1 MASSSAPAGDYRLP
15 TNVYPAHYDLAIQ
28 TDLAASPPSFSGAAR
43 ISLDVLDDTTS
54 VVFHLH
60 PSLKVTDV
68 RFGPAG
74 GAARLPLSAISVN
87 AENERATVDISS
99 LGGAKAGSKAQL
111 LLKWQG
117 KLGSMMGYYRS
128 DGDPDKDGKRPLY
141 ALTQFAPTSARRA
154 FPSWDEPLLKSTFAI
169 SMVARSNETVLSNMS
184 AASSGAWKAGS
195 LDPALEPEFAAGDDW
210 VVTTFDTTPK
220 ISTYLVAYAC
230 GEFGHLSTVYHSNLT
245 GKTIP
250 LKIYVTPNQLD
261 QAQFGLD
268 VAKWALP
275 VYEELFEIAYP
286 LPKLDTLVAHDFEYG
301 AMENWGLITGRT
313 TAYLCNPRSSLEAIK
328 RIGQTQCHEVAHMW
342 FGNIVTMKWWD
353 NLWLNEAFA
362 TLMGS
367 IVLPERIWP
376 EWKMTS
382 QFIND
387 HWARALSL
395 DARRSSHP
403 IEVDCSDP
411 NQIGEI
417 FDAIS
422 YSKGASVLRMLKGV
436 VGDDKFFKGV
446 SLYLKKHL
454 YGNATTRDLWAG
466 IGEAVGQD
474 IGEVMNN
481 WVLKIGFPVVSVE
494 ELGGGEVKLTQH
506 RFLITGDVK
515 DDEDETVWWIPLE
528 IKAVRD
534 GKAAVDHDAVLNE
547 RSATFK
553 VDSDVFK
560 LNAETVGVYRVMYS
574 AERLAKLGE
583 QAQQFSVDDR
593 VGLVSDAAALTA
605 AGYTKTSGALNL
617 VTALAPHET
626 DYLPFSGIAG
636 FLSGLA
642 GIWWEDEA
650 VRSAVDKLRVELFR
664 PVVDRLGYDH
674 GEKDEPTLKQL
685 RTLAVSVAASG
696 GDKDVVA
703 ELKARFQ
710 PFLEHGDDSR
720 IPPDLQGTVFRQA
733 VAHGGVAEYEKL
745 LAVYNSPPNPS
756 TKLDALAAIAS
767 AKEPALLDRS
777 FKLLADPQAVKD
789 QDVASFLS
797 ELAANRTA
805 RRRTVEYFEA
815 NWDALNARFSSS
827 MGLKGAIAG
836 VLGTL
841 SSKADLEHA
850 TEFVAA
856 RDVRKYKNSFA
867 QALEGIEARSNWLL
881 GSAEDTKA
889 WFKKHS

>member
-1 MASSSAPAGDYRLP
+1 M
-15 TNVYPAHYDLAIQ
+15 I
-28 TDLAASPPSFSGAAR
+28 AR
-43 ISLDVLDDTTS
+43 
-54 VVFHLH
+54 
-60 PSLKVTDV
+60 P
-68 RFGPAG
+68 
-74 GAARLPLSAISVN
+74 
-87 AENERATVDISS
+87 
-99 LGGAKAGSKAQL
+99 
-111 LLKWQG
+111 
-117 KLGSMMGYYRS
+117 
-128 DGDPDKDGKRPLY
+128 
-141 ALTQFAPTSARRA
+141 
-154 FPSWDEPLLKSTFAI
+154 
-169 SMVARSNETVLSNMS
+169 NETVLSNMNATS
-184 AASSGAWKAGS
+184 TGPWTSGDLGA
-195 LDPALEPEFAAGDDW
+195 ALESAHDADAITADSDW
-210 VVTTFDTTPK
+210 AITKFDTTPK

-230 GEFGHLSTVYHSNLT
+230 GEFGHLSTEFHSKLT

-250 LKIYVTPNQLD
+250 LKIYVTHNQLD

-275 VYEELFEIAYP
+275 VYEELFQIAYP

-313 TAYLCNPRSSLEAIK
+313 TAYLCSERSSLEAIK
-328 RIGQTQCHEVAHMW
+328 RIGSTQCHEVAHMW
-342 FGNIVTMKWWD
+342 FGNIVTMQWWD

-446 SLYLKKHL
+446 SLYLNKHL
-454 YGNATTRDLWAG
+454 YGNAKTSDLWAG
-466 IGEAVGQD
+466 ISQAVGKD
-474 IGEVMNN
+474 IGSVMNN
-481 WVLKIGFPVVSVE
+481 WILKIGFPVVSVE
-494 ELGGGEVKLTQH
+494 ELGNGQVRLTQH

-515 DDEDETVWWIPLE
+515 PEEDETVWWIPLE
-528 IKAVRD
+528 IKAVQG
-534 GKAAVDHDAVLNE
+534 GKTTVDHDAVLDS
-547 RSATFK
+547 RTATFD
-553 VDSDVFK
+553 VASDVFK

-574 AERLAKLGE
+574 GERLAKLGQ

-605 AGYTKTSGALNL
+605 AGYSKTSGALDL
-617 VTALAPHET
+617 VTALAPTESE
-626 DYLPFSGIAG
+626 YLPLSNIAG

-642 GIWWEDEA
+642 AIWWEDDA
-650 VRSAVDKLRVELFR
+650 VRAAVDKLRVELFR

-674 GEKDEPTLKQL
+674 GENDEPTLKQL
-685 RTLAVSVAASG
+685 RTLAVGVAASG

-720 IPPDLQGTVFRQA
+720 IPPDLQGTVFRHA
-733 VAHGGVAEYEKL
+733 VSDGGEAEYEKL
-745 LAVYNSPPNPS
+745 LAVYNNPPNPS
-756 TKLDALAAIAS
+756 TKLDALSAIAS

-777 FKLLADPQAVKD
+777 FEMLADTQAVKD
-789 QDVASFLS
+789 QDV
-797 ELAANRTA
+797 
-805 RRRTVEYFEA
+805 VC
-815 NWDALNARFSSS
+815 
-827 MGLKGAIAG
+827 
-836 VLGTL
+836 
-841 SSKADLEHA
+841 
-850 TEFVAA
+850 
-856 RDVRKYKNSFA
+856 
-867 QALEGIEARSNWLL
+867 
-881 GSAEDTKA
+881 
-889 WFKKHS
+889 

>member
-1 MASSSAPAGDYRLP
+1 MNATSTGAWSSDDLDAALEHN
-15 TNVYPAHYDLAIQ
+15 TN
-28 TDLAASPPSFSGAAR
+28 
-43 ISLDVLDDTTS
+43 
-54 VVFHLH
+54 
-60 PSLKVTDV
+60 
-68 RFGPAG
+68 
-74 GAARLPLSAISVN
+74 
-87 AENERATVDISS
+87 
-99 LGGAKAGSKAQL
+99 
-111 LLKWQG
+111 
-117 KLGSMMGYYRS
+117 
-128 DGDPDKDGKRPLY
+128 
-141 ALTQFAPTSARRA
+141 APTPSA
-154 FPSWDEPLLKSTFAI
+154 
-169 SMVARSNETVLSNMS
+169 SN
-184 AASSGAWKAGS
+184 
-195 LDPALEPEFAAGDDW
+195 DDW
-210 VVTTFDTTPK
+210 VITKFDTTPK

-230 GEFGHLSTVYHSNLT
+230 GEFGHLSTEFHSKLT

-313 TAYLCNPRSSLEAIK
+313 TAYLCSERSSLEAIK
-328 RIGQTQCHEVAHMW
+328 RIGSTQCHEVAHMW

-395 DARRSSHP
+395 DSRRSSHP

-454 YGNATTRDLWAG
+454 YGNASTSDLWAG
-466 IGEAVGQD
+466 IAEAVGED

-481 WVLKIGFPVVSVE
+481 WILKIGFPVVSVD
-494 ELGGGEVKLTQH
+494 ELPDGQVRLTQH

-515 DDEDETVWWIPLE
+515 PEEDETVWWIPLE
-528 IKAVRD
+528 IKTVTD
-534 GKAAVDHDAVLNE
+534 GKTSVDHDAVLNA
-547 RSATFK
+547 RSATLN
-553 VDSDVFK
+553 VASDIFK
-560 LNAETVGVYRVMYS
+560 LNSDTVGVYRVMYS
-574 AERLAKLGE
+574 ADRLAKLGQ
-583 QAQQFSVDDR
+583 QAQQFSVEDR

-605 AGYTKTSGALNL
+605 AGYSKTSSALDL
-617 VTALAPHET
+617 IKALAPTESE
-626 DYLPFSGIAG
+626 YLPFSGIAG

-642 GIWWEDEA
+642 AIWWEDDA
-650 VRSAVDKLRVELFR
+650 VRAAVDRLRVALFR

-674 GEKDEPTLKQL
+674 GEKDEPTVKQL
-685 RTLAVSVAASG
+685 RTLAVSVTASA

-703 ELKARFQ
+703 ELKKRFQ
-710 PFLEHGDDSR
+710 PLLKHGDDSR

-733 VAHGGVAEYEKL
+733 VIHGGAAEYDKL
-745 LAVYNSPPNPS
+745 VAVYNNPPNPS
-756 TKLDALAAIAS
+756 TKLDALSAIAS

-777 FKLLADPQAVKD
+777 FEMLANPQSVKD
-789 QDVASFLS
+789 QDVASFLTD
-797 ELAANRTA
+797 LAANRVA
-805 RRRTVEYFEA
+805 RRRTVKYFED
-815 NWDALNARFSSS
+815 NWDTVGHPSCRNCAN
-827 MGLKGAIAG
+827 
-836 VLGTL
+836 LG
-841 SSKADLEHA
+841 
-850 TEFVAA
+850 
-856 RDVRKYKNSFA
+856 
-867 QALEGIEARSNWLL
+867 
-881 GSAEDTKA
+881 
-889 WFKKHS
+889 